1 MSLGSTWDQFLTQ
14 RSIKDRALIEKLY
27 SPDIKAWFKDL
38 GDGVKD
44 GSPSDPR
51 VACMEVRVDE
61 IRHFHQEKTAIGT
74 AVDIISSTLSGSM
87 ATPGSIR
94 TITGE
99 EIASAWSAGN
109 LKEP

>member
-1 MSLGSTWDQFLTQ
+1 LGG
-14 RSIKDRALIEKLY
+14 E
-27 SPDIKAWFKDL
+27 
-38 GDGVKD
+38 KD

-51 VACMEVRVDE
+51 IAVFEVSVDE

-99 EIASAWSAGN
+99 EIASAWKAGK
-109 LKEP
+109 LQEP